1 MAKNKPKPQ
10 TVSDPVVPETPPE
23 VEELTLPHS
32 PVPEGTPDEPVKV
45 QEPQV
50 LPEVPNTI
58 EGEPPMQAV
67 RRTGTEASEAVK
79 KAPAKPEDFE
89 FNFDC
94 GKLNRDVLY
103 RIIYALVLGQT
114 HSYVGQGA
122 VRRIGELFG
131 AETHQEA
138 IEIWRKIKRHHTKGN

>member
-10 TVSDPVVPETPPE
+10 PASDPVVPET
-23 VEELTLPHS
+23 S
-32 PVPEGTPDEPVKV
+32 PVVEAPETETPAVET
-45 QEPQV
+45 PQV

-67 RRTGTEASEAVK
+67 RRTGTEAPEPVK

-103 RIIYALVLGQT
+103 RIVYALVLGQT

>member
-10 TVSDPVVPETPPE
+10 AGSDPVVEDPQ
-23 VEELTLPHS
+23 
-32 PVPEGTPDEPVKV
+32 VPE
-45 QEPQV
+45 EPQV
-50 LPEVPNTI
+50 LPEAPNTI
-58 EGEPPMQAV
+58 EGEPPMQSV
-67 RRTGTEASEAVK
+67 RRAGTEAPEPVK
-79 KAPAKPEDFE
+79 KAPAKPEDYE
-89 FNFDC
+89 FNFPC

-131 AETHQEA
+131 AGTHQEA